1 MTTLEALISYKKCPP
16 IVLKNKISDWPSR
29 KWTPNYL
36 ASELTNQRYKCK
48 VAPKDDNVL
57 WETECVHEEITLQQF
72 VEWNLGKPDE
82 NNPLFPYNKSDVTCY
97 IDYKYMKDLFIEK
110 TDHMKAVDWSVF
122 GLDNRDGN
130 DSTIWIGSEGCYTNC
145 HYDTYGFNLVAQIYG
160 RKRWTLFPP
169 SDTKYMYPTRIPYEE
184 SSVFSQVN
192 VKKPDTTTF
201 HLFKNSHPHVVIL
214 EPGDVLYVPR
224 HWWHFVE
231 SLETSISIN
240 TWVEME
246 EDKDS
251 HVTEAISRVLFGC
264 MMDIKIGSVGSTT
277 DWINPGEEVQGHD
290 VNFRYLQQA
299 VGSYKKAKDK
309 NNRSSNLTKFASHI
323 GKYFDLKIETN
334 KAATIPGRNQLIF
347 QDDVDRRNN
356 EETDQSLKRKVST
369 SPRDEYKKQRID
381 LDTENIKSYSECLH
395 HNTLS
400 FDSNLKVLEPMSYDL
415 YVKEVICS
423 YHTEQETIHDSD
435 IDLPQIMKNTS
446 QELLKSCQECQLS
459 SDRTELDTAKK
470 CQTCNIK
477 ISDTFDRTEL
487 ESAQQCQTCN
497 IKTSDTFDRTELDT
511 AKKCQTC
518 YIKTSDTLD
527 RTELES
533 AQQCQTCSMNKS
545 TSIQFSQQ
553 KIGCDDNLT
562 VEQFAKILL
571 HPDVI
576 KKVKELITEPFD
588 MLR

>member
-1 MTTLEALISYKKCPP
+1 MTDVELKSDGIIISQFVTMTNLEALILSKKCPP
-16 IVLKNKISDWPSR
+16 IMLKNKISDWPAR

-48 VAPKDDNVL
+48 IAPKDDNVL

-72 VEWNLGKPDE
+72 AEWNLGKPDE
-82 NNPLFPYNKSDVTCY
+82 NNPLLPYNRSDVTCY

-110 TDHMKAVDWSVF
+110 TDHLKAVDWSVL
-122 GLDNRDGN
+122 GLESRDGN

-240 TWVEME
+240 TWVEMFIQIQE

-251 HVTEAISRVLFGC
+251 HVTEALSRVLFGC

-277 DWINPGEEVQGHD
+277 DWINPGEEVQCHD

-299 VGSYKKAKDK
+299 VDSYKKAGNKK
-309 NNRSSNLTKFASHI
+309 NLYSNLTKFASQI
-323 GKYFDLKIETN
+323 GKYFDLKIATN
-334 KAATIPGRNQLIF
+334 KAAAIPGRNQLIF
-347 QDDVDRRNN
+347 QDVVDSGNN
-356 EETDQSLKRKVST
+356 QATEQSLKRKVST
-369 SPRDEYKKQRID
+369 SPRDECKKQRKD
-381 LDTENIKSYSECLH
+381 LETENLNADMESYHECLH

-400 FDSNLKVLEPMSYDL
+400 FDSDFRLLEPMSYDL

-423 YHTEQETIHDSD
+423 YHTEQETKYDSD
-435 IDLPQIMKNTS
+435 IDLPPFMKKTS
-446 QELLKSCQECQLS
+446 QELLQSCKECQL
-459 SDRTELDTAKK
+459 L
-470 CQTCNIK
+470 C
-477 ISDTFDRTEL
+477 DRTEL
-487 ESAQQCQTCN
+487 ET
-497 IKTSDTFDRTELDT
+497 
-511 AKKCQTC
+511 
-518 YIKTSDTLD
+518 
-527 RTELES
+527 
-533 AQQCQTCSMNKS
+533 AQQCQTCSIKTSDTIQS
-545 TSIQFSQQ
+545 TQQ
-553 KIGCDDNLT
+553 NFDRDDNLT
-562 VEQFAKILL
+562 VEHFAKILL

-576 KKVKELITEPFD
+576 NKVKELITEPFD